1 MVFFLGACTSA
12 APIAPGALIFG
23 AFGDTPYTDAEAAR
37 LDSVIEEM
45 NRERLAFVVHVGDI
59 GTAAKACT
67 DAWLLERKAQ
77 FARIRHPLVL
87 VPGDN
92 EWTDCSDPIG
102 RLAVW
107 RKNFCYRET
116 VPTLTRQDG
125 PYCEHVRWEA
135 GGWVFV
141 ALNVP
146 GSNNNV
152 LRPSEHARRMKAVM
166 AWLDEAAA
174 LAEKRKGLVVLMQ
187 ADLFVIT
194 PRDGYADLREKLERL
209 GRRNPGRV
217 MLIHGDTHVARD
229 DEPFPGVRRI
239 EVWGSPL
246 VAWTRVV
253 LQK

>member
-1 MVFFLGACTSA
+1 MLLLAACAPLPLGA
-12 APIAPGALIFG
+12 PGILVFG
-23 AFGDTPYTDAEAAR
+23 AFGDTPYTDAEAER
-37 LDSVIEEM
+37 LDGVIDEM
-45 NRERLAFVVHVGDI
+45 NREPLAFVVHVGDI

-92 EWTDCSDPIG
+92 EWTDCSDPTG

-107 RKNFCYRET
+107 RKNFCYRRT
-116 VPTLTRQDG
+116 VPALTRQDG

-152 LRPSEHARRMKAVM
+152 LRPGEYAPRMKAVM

-187 ADLFVIT
+187 ADPFVIA

-217 MLIHGDTHVARD
+217 TLIHGDTHVARD

-239 EVWGSPL
+239 EVWGSPF
-246 VAWTRVV
+246 VSWTRIA
-253 LQK
+253 L